1 VTSGRRRQP
10 TNSAYT
16 VNTADAAAAA
26 AAATANGSTV
36 AYACACACQTVLP
49 RPLLYCILIVQKYAV
64 SRLPVDHR
72 RRGKRDFFGWGGGT
86 SLPDKCQLHVST
98 VCLHCALAA
107 TQCIVIGSVCG
118 FVCVCECYHDNSKL
132 RASILTKLCL

>member
-1 VTSGRRRQP
+1 MTSGRCRQP

-16 VNTADAAAAA
+16 VNAANAAA

-72 RRGKRDFFGWGGGT
+72 RRGKRDFFLAGVEERVFPT
-86 SLPDKCQLHVST
+86 NVSCT
-98 VCLHCALAA
+98 YRLYVYTA
-107 TQCIVIGSVCG
+107 
-118 FVCVCECYHDNSKL
+118 
-132 RASILTKLCL
+132 R